1 MVKTIRRACILAALA
16 GALTSCGA
24 ARGGTVEAGPC
35 VPFSV
40 SLGDDLIET
49 TLGSSRVSF
58 FITLAGCSNDLE
70 GISEEERLQ
79 LIEELE
85 KSTTWTA
92 KRLAE
97 RFREEDLRAEVA
109 ERINRVLGREA
120 VTDVLLHSLRVN
132 EVEGGEEG
140 PD

>member
-1 MVKTIRRACILAALA
+1 M
-16 GALTSCGA
+16 
-24 ARGGTVEAGPC
+24 EAGPC

-40 SLGDDLIET
+40 SLGDDPIDT
-49 TLGSSRVSF
+49 ALGSSRVSF
-58 FITLAGCSNDLE
+58 FIALAGCSDDLE

-79 LIEELE
+79 LVEELE

-92 KRLAE
+92 KQLAG
-97 RFREEDLRAEVA
+97 RFQEEDLRAEVA
-109 ERINRVLGREA
+109 ERINQVLGREA
-120 VTDVLLHSLRVN
+120 VTDVLLHSLRVT